1 MNAIENMLPKGERN
15 AVPTEKLMKIVGV
28 TSERAL
34 RERIAEER
42 KRGAVILS
50 SNKKPG
56 GYFRPESQEEIAVFV
71 RKLEKKGK
79 STLLAVRSAKKAMGE
94 YDAQMSLDDYL
105 NASEETNGY
114 EQ

>member
-1 MNAIENMLPKGERN
+1 MNTIENMLPKGERN
-15 AVPTEKLMKIVGV
+15 AVPTEKLMRMVGA
-28 TSERAL
+28 TSERGL
-34 RERIAEER
+34 REKIAEER

-50 SNKKPG
+50 SNKMPG
-56 GYFRPESQEEIAVFV
+56 GYFRPESREEIAAFV

-105 NASEETNGY
+105 NAAEEEPGSE
-114 EQ
+114 Q

>member
-1 MNAIENMLPKGERN
+1 MNTIENMLPKGEMN
-15 AVPTEKLMKIVGV
+15 AVPTEKLMKLVGA
-28 TSERAL
+28 TSERTL

-56 GYFRPESQEEIAVFV
+56 GYFRPESREEIAVFV

-105 NASEETNGY
+105 NVSEETN
-114 EQ
+114 EFEK

>member
-1 MNAIENMLPKGERN
+1 MNTIENMLPKGEMN
-15 AVPTEKLMKIVGV
+15 AVPTEKLMKLVGAN
-28 TSERAL
+28 SERAL

-56 GYFRPESQEEIAVFV
+56 GYFRPESREEIAVFV

-105 NASEETNGY
+105 NVSEETN
-114 EQ
+114 EFEK